1 MFSSSHHHGNEAR
14 GAKTETDDP
23 EKSQEDPEICVD
35 RAIRLRQPTMPGLGF
50 SKMQDVNVPQTTK
63 HFSHSLLGLARGFVR
78 AEPASKPMRD
88 PKVAAA
94 P

>member
-35 RAIRLRQPTMPGLGF
+35 RAIRLRQRRCRA
-50 SKMQDVNVPQTTK
+50 
-63 HFSHSLLGLARGFVR
+63 LASARCR
-78 AEPASKPMRD
+78 T
-88 PKVAAA
+88 
-94 P
+94 